1 MAYTAN
7 KALAQRKRYFY
18 DFDPD
23 STAATLIGAYQSLKA
38 LGGVRYFLAALFR
51 SVGTGSVGSFVIK
64 AATSSTGAGAATVV
78 SHAIGSAP
86 NAVGDFI
93 FLEAS
98 EEQIRAALA
107 NATHAGAFA
116 GLVTS
121 TDECVGYYEYEG
133 KHVQDAAT
141 ADFIS

>member
-7 KALAQRKRYFY
+7 KALARAKRYFY

-23 STAATLIGAYQSLKA
+23 TTAATLIGAWQSLKA
-38 LGGVRYFLAALFR
+38 LGGAKTFLAALFR
-51 SVGTGSVGSFVIK
+51 SVGTGSVGSFLIK
-64 AATSSTGAGAATVV
+64 AATSGTGAGAATVV

-98 EEQIRAALA
+98 DEQIRAALA
-107 NATHAGAFA
+107 NATHAAAYA

-121 TDECVGYYEYEG
+121 TDECVGYYEIEP
-133 KHVQDAAT
+133 HHFADQLT

>member
-7 KALAQRKRYFY
+7 KALAQRKRIIY

-23 STAATLIGAYQSLKA
+23 ATAAAIAGAWQNLKA
-38 LGGVRYFLAALFR
+38 LGGVKYFLASLFR

-64 AATSSTGAGAATVV
+64 VATSDTGANAATVV

-86 NAVGDFI
+86 NAVGDHI

-107 NATHAGAFA
+107 NATHAAAFI

-121 TDECVGYYEYEG
+121 TDECVVGYEYEP
-133 KHVQDAAT
+133 KHVKDQLTVDY
-141 ADFIS
+141 IS